1 MRIEVDIH
9 GNITEH
15 EDAPAPIITPDQ
27 SIAILESMTNNY
39 IQRKIDAYNLAN
51 GVKFANIDAFAKYAI
66 NTSSQH
72 NAIANQFI
80 VYADNIWK
88 AVRAYQKT
96 LTSAP
101 TRSEVTALL
110 DGVVF

>member
-9 GNITEH
+9 GNVTEH
-15 EDAPAPIITPDQ
+15 EDAPATPITREQ
-27 SIAILESMTNNY
+27 AIAHLEDMTFAY
-39 IQRKIDAYNLAN
+39 IQSKIDTYNLAN
-51 GVKFANIDAFAKYAI
+51 GVKFRGIDSFTKYAI

-96 LTSAP
+96 LTSIP
-101 TRSEVTALL
+101 TDAEVQAVL
-110 DGVVF
+110 DGVAF